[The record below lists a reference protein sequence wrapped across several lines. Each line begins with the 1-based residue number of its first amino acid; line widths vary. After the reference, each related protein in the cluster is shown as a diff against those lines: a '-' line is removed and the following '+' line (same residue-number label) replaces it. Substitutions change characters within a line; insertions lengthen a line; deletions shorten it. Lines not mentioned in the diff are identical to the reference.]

1 MLSLIHHLIVLLA
14 LNPIVLFDF
23 TTSSDI
29 SKWRITDDVVM
40 GGRSDGKFQLSANG
54 NGLFSG
60 KVSLENN
67 GGFSSVRYYL
77 DQKEMQGLN
86 KFVIRIK
93 GDGKNYQFR
102 VRAKRNEYY
111 EYNITFKTSGDWE
124 TIDLPFNQMTP
135 SFRGR
140 ELNLPPFPGS
150 NISEIG
156 FLISNKKA
164 ETFMLEIESIKIQ

>member
-1 MLSLIHHLIVLLA
+1 M
-14 LNPIVLFDF
+14 
-23 TTSSDI
+23 
-29 SKWRITDDVVM
+29 K
-40 GGRSDGKFQLSANG
+40 
-54 NGLFSG
+54 
-60 KVSLENN
+60 
-67 GGFSSVRYYL
+67 
-77 DQKEMQGLN
+77 GLN

>member
-1 MLSLIHHLIVLLA
+1 MLSFFYHIILFMS

-23 TTSSDI
+23 TKSSEI
-29 SKWRITDDVVM
+29 SNWRITDDVVM
-40 GGRSDGKFQLSANG
+40 GGRSDGRFQLSAKG

-67 GGFSSVRYYL
+67 GGFSSVRYYF
-77 DQKEMQGLN
+77 DQREINGLN
-86 KFVIRIK
+86 KFVFRIK
-93 GDGKNYQFR
+93 GDGKDYQFR
-102 VRAKRNEYY
+102 VKAKRNEYY
-111 EYNITFKTSGDWE
+111 DYNITFNTSGDWE
-124 TIDLPFNQMTP
+124 TIELPFNQMTP